1 LNCEIKLENGT
12 IINSH
17 DDGEVSINFP
27 IDQVD
32 ENLVDRIFENNNLDR
47 SLIAKLKSRPGHYIA
62 IDKNSNIIGDFKN
75 FDDYVKNRN
84 L

>member
-47 SLIAKLKSRPGHYIA
+47 SLIAKLISRPGHYIA